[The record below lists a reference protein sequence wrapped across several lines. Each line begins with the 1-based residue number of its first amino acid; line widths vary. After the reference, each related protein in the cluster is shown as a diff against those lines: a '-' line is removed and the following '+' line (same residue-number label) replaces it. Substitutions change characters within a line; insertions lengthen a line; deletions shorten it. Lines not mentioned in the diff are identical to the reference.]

1 MDKTLRPRA
10 SKTLKLAGQHR
21 LVVSKSAE
29 RHTLQLVT
37 TSGSNPITIEVTS
50 EGIALKI
57 EGPDIALQASGAL
70 SLSAQKLR
78 LEGRGGVE
86 IASGGDLRV
95 AAEGTLTN
103 HAGAIVNRAVRGCID
118 VKASDDVK
126 LSGERVMVNCD
137 DTVNRYYREPSRL
150 DQPAQAK
157 AALPEASRQAKASKQ
172 D

>member
-1 MDKTLRPRA
+1 MDKTPRGRT

-37 TSGSNPITIEVTS
+37 TSGANPITIEVTN

-57 EGPDIALQASGAL
+57 DGPDIALQASGTL
-70 SLSAQKLR
+70 SLSAQNLR
-78 LEGRGGVE
+78 LEGCGGVE
-86 IASGGDLRV
+86 IVSGGDLRI

-103 HAGAIVNRAVRGCID
+103 HAGALVNRADRGCID

-137 DTVNRYYREPSRL
+137 GTVNRYFREPPRL
-150 DQPAQAK
+150 DQPAQVK
-157 AALPEASRQAKASKQ
+157 VALPEASRQAKASKQ